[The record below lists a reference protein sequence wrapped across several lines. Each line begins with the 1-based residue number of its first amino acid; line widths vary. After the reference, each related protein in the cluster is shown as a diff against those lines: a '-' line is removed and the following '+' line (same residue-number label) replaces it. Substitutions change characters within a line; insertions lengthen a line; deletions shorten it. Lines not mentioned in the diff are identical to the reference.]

1 MVQNAQPGHLWRFNE
16 ERLIAQVESLSAELV
31 AANEALLEEI
41 DRDRNL
47 MAGISKR
54 DKEIAQL
61 RKQLGKTAPRSD
73 SKAAKRSNA
82 AKRSLGAFM
91 PRSLRGTDVP
101 APLLKAK
108 RAYWSA
114 KSKMRKG
121 LGK

>member
-1 MVQNAQPGHLWRFNE
+1 MVQDAQPGQLWTFNE

-31 AANEALLEEI
+31 AANEALLDEI
-41 DRDRNL
+41 DRDRKL

-73 SKAAKRSNA
+73 SKAAKRS
-82 AKRSLGAFM
+82 LGAFM

-101 APLLKAK
+101 APLLKVK

>member
-1 MVQNAQPGHLWRFNE
+1 MVQDAHTGQLWRFNE
-16 ERLIAQVESLSAELV
+16 EQLIAQVESLSAELV

-41 DRDRNL
+41 DRDRKL
-47 MAGISKR
+47 MEGISKR

-61 RKQLGKTAPRSD
+61 RKQLGKTGRRLD
-73 SKAAKRSNA
+73 SKTAKP
-82 AKRSLGAFM
+82 SLGTFM

-101 APLLKAK
+101 APLLKVK

>member
-1 MVQNAQPGHLWRFNE
+1 MD
-16 ERLIAQVESLSAELV
+16 
-31 AANEALLEEI
+31 EI
-41 DRDRNL
+41 DRDRKL

-61 RKQLGKTAPRSD
+61 RKQLGKVGPRPD
-73 SKAAKRSNA
+73 SKA

-101 APLLKAK
+101 APLLKVK